1 VSVGSETT
9 VTESHTTAARRAIIK
24 SVDVFARCPV
34 RPWRSAA
41 EASTQLHGP
50 SCPSLTSLHCR
61 GVPYPRVT
69 FEQECDAVVSR
80 CDLYSGMTDERA
92 PHKRRY
98 LCAACCI
105 CLLQGGGLR
114 IETGAA
120 RSAAPTCRLDGCSS
134 VVHGHMSMGR
144 FDVRR
149 VATRKWYTWW
159 QPGTRSSR
167 AAPRRAA
174 PYTHGRTVDLLPLRR
189 AAAYWKRVATWRI
202 ST

>member
-1 VSVGSETT
+1 MSQQSHVG
-9 VTESHTTAARRAIIK
+9 VHRN
-24 SVDVFARCPV
+24 VDGGDLC
-34 RPWRSAA
+34 
-41 EASTQLHGP
+41 T
-50 SCPSLTSLHCR
+50 
-61 GVPYPRVT
+61 YPT
-69 FEQECDAVVSR
+69 CHLEEECGAVVSR

-98 LCAACCI
+98 LCATCCI

-159 QPGTRSSR
+159 QPGARSSR

-174 PYTHGRTVDLLPLRR
+174 PHTHGRTVDLLPLRR
-189 AAAYWKRVATWRI
+189 AAAYWKRVATSRTI
-202 ST
+202 DLIAVHLGCRYRARTG